1 MTTRIGFWLGV
12 GIVLASATTGLPFP
26 AQAQMPPPA
35 TVRSSELTGD
45 LAFGRFIALIR
56 GHLLAGDELVKR
68 HDWNLAYPHF
78 TFPTEE
84 IYGVIRDELHDY
96 KTPPFDFALKALA
109 RTVRARN
116 AKQYS
121 KAWEKVEEALAKGD
135 AGVKARVPNW
145 PRFEVAVAIA
155 VLKTA
160 QDEYEEAITN
170 GRIVHAVGYRTARG
184 FMLQA
189 GRMIED
195 AAPALPADNTAALA
209 EIRAELTRIMAAF
222 ASIDAPDRPTMD
234 VAVLAAAVA
243 HIEIAA
249 AKFTPAR

>member
-1 MTTRIGFWLGV
+1 M
-12 GIVLASATTGLPFP
+12 
-26 AQAQMPPPA
+26 
-35 TVRSSELTGD
+35 
-45 LAFGRFIALIR
+45 
-56 GHLLAGDELVKR
+56 
-68 HDWNLAYPHF
+68 
-78 TFPTEE
+78 
-84 IYGVIRDELHDY
+84 
-96 KTPPFDFALKALA
+96 
-109 RTVRARN
+109 
-116 AKQYS
+116 
-121 KAWEKVEEALAKGD
+121 
-135 AGVKARVPNW
+135 PNW

-184 FMLQA
+184 FILQA

-249 AKFTPAR
+249 AKLTPAR